1 MKRQYNSDVS
11 SAFVDRSA
19 AIIGEND
26 FDSIFGS
33 LVDIEGNDSNQL
45 SEAVYEPRDYLQ
57 GYLQS
62 AYKTAYSR
70 NQSVRMELKGQWSI
84 IVNPQNHEVLI
95 DCDEDRLRTY
105 CQQPVS
111 KPISVKPVKNTK
123 PVKEEKFSHSQ
134 TMESFLWKVALWSS
148 RGRIPADIDPKQPV
162 SLIRW
167 PNVTRCV
174 ITPHS
179 LHISALLAESPHSLL
194 RVAEIL
200 KIRQQYVFAF
210 FSAVYALGYVKHEG
224 KKRQVH
230 ERSDSIVRKS
240 DPGIKKASRGK
251 ISRKSKRKI
260 EKEAKKEVKKQPKGI
275 LARIFR
281 LFRRPT

>member
-1 MKRQYNSDVS
+1 MKMQYNSDVS
-11 SAFVDRSA
+11 SGFVDRSA

-33 LVDIEGNDSNQL
+33 LVDIESNDSSQL
-45 SEAVYEPRDYLQ
+45 RKVVYDPGDYLQ

-62 AYKTAYSR
+62 AYKTACSR
-70 NQSVRMELKGQWSI
+70 NQAVRMELKGQWAI

-111 KPISVKPVKNTK
+111 DPLSIKMVKNNKPVN
-123 PVKEEKFSHSQ
+123 EEKFNPPQ

-162 SLIRW
+162 SLSRW

-174 ITPHS
+174 IIPHA
-179 LHISALLAESPHSLL
+179 LDISALLAESPHSLL

-200 KIRQQYVFAF
+200 QIRQQYVFVF
-210 FSAVYALGYVKHEG
+210 FSAVYALGYVKQEG
-224 KKRQVH
+224 KKTPTC
-230 ERSDSIVRKS
+230 ENSDSIVRKPN
-240 DPGIKKASRGK
+240 PGIKKVPLGK
-251 ISRKSKRKI
+251 TSGKSKRKTG
-260 EKEAKKEVKKQPKGI
+260 KESKKEIRNGRNGI
-275 LARIFR
+275 LTRIFR
-281 LFRRPT
+281 FFRRSK